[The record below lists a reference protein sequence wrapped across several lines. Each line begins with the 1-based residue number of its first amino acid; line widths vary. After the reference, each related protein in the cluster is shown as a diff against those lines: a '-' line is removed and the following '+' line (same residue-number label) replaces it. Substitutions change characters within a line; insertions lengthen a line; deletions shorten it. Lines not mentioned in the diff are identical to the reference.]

1 MVCVA
6 LTLTSAEVL
15 VSVKLRRSHKRAR
28 RQLAGNLL
36 GHVPHPAAGLQNMDN
51 VYYYGYVD
59 LGNGTGKDRQTFR
72 LIFDTGS
79 TDLWIP
85 SVSCKACVSKKFDP
99 SKSGTFQKDG
109 RAFSDLYGSGNV
121 SGLIG
126 NDVVRLSG
134 WPSQYT
140 AENVYFGMVSREGK
154 RLNNLVADG
163 IIGMAFPDLASIQP
177 PRTGTLGEYDT
188 PIGKILQRLQSQGVA
203 PKFSVFLNFDNEVKG
218 GTDAGPESQ
227 IIFGGYKEGLSKDGP
242 NATFF
247 YSKVL
252 EVCKGCGYGYWLVN
266 LPMVEVGGDELCG
279 INGRGVR
286 GCTAVLDTGTSF
298 LGVPEHAWDLFLD
311 TIVAGNKAKPS
322 GGSGRAICQPC
333 QGIANICCTSCDPH
347 TFDHSCYNS
356 IMFSIED
363 AKRDRKSGKKA
374 FFTLEVEPS
383 EYLLADGG
391 TRGFI
396 LLAEKTSNFNFG
408 KPSWLLGDV
417 FLRRYYTMF
426 DYGAKEVGFMA
437 LSPHE
442 GTLPDLGYSFMDY
455 LFFAVVGLIVGVLI
469 AFLILSGYTVVS
481 RIAWKWKAKAGLA
494 SAVAPSARTGQQTRE
509 DYVQL

>member
-59 LGNGTGKDRQTFR
+59 LGNGTGTDRQTFR

-99 SKSGTFQKDG
+99 SKSGTFRKDG
-109 RAFSDLYGSGNV
+109 RPFSDLYGSGNV
-121 SGLIG
+121 SGVIG

-134 WPSQYT
+134 WPSQYAT
-140 AENVYFGMVSREGK
+140 ENVYFGMVSREGQ
-154 RLNNLVADG
+154 RLRDLVADG
-163 IIGMAFPDLASIQP
+163 IFGMAFPILASIHP
-177 PRTGTLGEYDT
+177 PRNGVLGDYDT
-188 PIGKILQRLQSQGVA
+188 PIGKVLKQLQSQGVS
-203 PKFSVFLNFDNEVKG
+203 PKFSVFLNFENEG
-218 GTDAGPESQ
+218 GGGEDDGPESQ
-227 IIFGGYKEGLSKDGP
+227 IIFGGYKEGLAKDGP

-252 EVCKGCGYGYWLVN
+252 EVCRGCGYGYWLVN
-266 LPMVEVGGDELCG
+266 LPMVEVGGEDLCEMPS
-279 INGRGVR
+279 RGYQ
-286 GCTAVLDTGTSF
+286 GCTAVVDTGSSF
-298 LGVPEHAWDLFLD
+298 LGVPEHAWELFLRSMAD
-311 TIVAGNKAKPS
+311 GSKANPS
-322 GGSGRAICQPC
+322 GGSVEAICQPC
-333 QGIANICCTSCDPH
+333 QGVDNICCSSCDPH
-347 TFDHSCYNS
+347 TFDYSCYNS
-356 IMFSIED
+356 LMLSIED
-363 AKRDRKSGKKA
+363 INPDRKSGKKA
-374 FFTLEVEPS
+374 FFTLEIEPS
-383 EYLLADGG
+383 EYLEADPG

-408 KPSWLLGDV
+408 KPSWVLGDV

-426 DYGAKEVGFMA
+426 DYGAKEIGFMA
-437 LSPHE
+437 LSPRE
-442 GTLPDLGYSFMDY
+442 GTLPDEGYSFMDY
-455 LFFAVVGLIVGVLI
+455 LFFAVMGLIVGVLV
-469 AFLILSGYTVVS
+469 AFVILSGYTGVS
-481 RIAWKWKAKAGLA
+481 RVMWKWKRKAGLA
-494 SAVAPSARTGQQTRE
+494 PARTEEAFHE
-509 DYVQL
+509 DDYAPLG